1 MSPRILDEV
10 KRSWQKRYWRDRFDE
25 RRAER
30 ALRLLDTLSE
40 SVDPSEP
47 APRIASHWQDD
58 LVIAAAVKGN
68 AEYLITG
75 DKELRRVGEY
85 QGVKIRTPQEF
96 LEEFERAKPG

>member
-1 MSPRILDEV
+1 MPSPSGSLGHILQLWADGRIRLVMSPRILDEV

-47 APRIASHWQDD
+47 APRIAS
-58 LVIAAAVKGN
+58 
-68 AEYLITG
+68 
-75 DKELRRVGEY
+75 R
-85 QGVKIRTPQEF
+85 
-96 LEEFERAKPG
+96 

>member
-1 MSPRILDEV
+1 MIRVVFDANVTVSGMPSPSGSLGHILQLWADGRIRLVMSPRILDEV

-47 APRIASHWQDD
+47 APRIAS
-58 LVIAAAVKGN
+58 
-68 AEYLITG
+68 
-75 DKELRRVGEY
+75 R
-85 QGVKIRTPQEF
+85 
-96 LEEFERAKPG
+96 